1 MGTHGTHVRRAL
13 LVGALLLAAGA
24 VTGAAAPATLSGDE
38 ILKRMDA
45 NTAYRSIEY
54 DGTLAI
60 YSGDT
65 VRTKE
70 MRASA
75 LGTTRA
81 LAEFT
86 NPEDK
91 GTKFLKI
98 DKNLWIY
105 FPSEQDTVKISGHML
120 KEGMMGSDVSYQ
132 DALES
137 DDLFKKYTVTVSGEQ
152 TVDGRQC
159 YVLTLNATV
168 KDVQYETRRMWVDEE
183 RFVALRQEM
192 YAKSGKLLKVSRVLD
207 VQKIGDRFFPVKEEI
222 SDQLK
227 RGSRTQFTM
236 AEVRLD
242 VPVSESLFSLRNLG
256 R

>member
-1 MGTHGTHVRRAL
+1 MDMKRKRGLLTGLLMIGTASGF
-13 LVGALLLAAGA
+13 AAG
-24 VTGAAAPATLSGDE
+24 LSGDE
-38 ILKRMDA
+38 ILRRMDI
-45 NTAYRSIEY
+45 NTAYKTIEY

-70 MRASA
+70 MKATAMGTSRAI
-75 LGTTRA
+75 
-81 LAEFT
+81 AEFT

-98 DKNLWIY
+98 EKNLWIY
-105 FPSEQDTVKISGHML
+105 FPSEQDSVKISGHML

-137 DDLFKKYTVTVSGEQ
+137 DDLFKKYAVTISGEE
-152 TVDGRQC
+152 TVDGRPC
-159 YVLTLNATV
+159 YLLKLSATSR
-168 KDVQYETRRMWVDEE
+168 DVQYETRKMWVDEE
-183 RFVALRQEM
+183 RFVALKQEM

-207 VQKIGDRFFPVKEEI
+207 VEKIGDRWFPVKEEI
-222 SDQLK
+222 ADQLK
-227 RGSRTQFTM
+227 QGSRTQFMM
-236 AEVRLD
+236 ADVRLD
-242 VPVSESLFSLRNLG
+242 VPVDESMFSLRSLG

>member
-1 MGTHGTHVRRAL
+1 MSLQIRRAL
-13 LVGALLLAAGA
+13 LSAALMIATGAWAAAAG
-24 VTGAAAPATLSGDE
+24 LSGDE
-38 ILKRMDA
+38 ILRRMDA
-45 NTAYRSIEY
+45 NTAYRTIQY

-60 YSGDT
+60 YSGT
-65 VRTKE
+65 VVRIKE
-70 MRASA
+70 MKATA
-75 LGTTRA
+75 MGTTRA

-137 DDLFKKYTVTVSGEQ
+137 DDLFKKYAVTVSGEDS
-152 TVDGRQC
+152 VDGRPC
-159 YVLTLNATV
+159 YVLTLSATA
-168 KDVQYETRRMWVDEE
+168 KDVQYETRKMWVDKE

-192 YAKSGKLLKVSRVLD
+192 YAKSGKLLKVSTVLD
-207 VQKIGDRFFPVKEEI
+207 VQQIGDRWFPVKEEI

-227 RGSRTQFTM
+227 QGSRTQFIM
-236 AEVRLD
+236 KDIRFD
-242 VPVSESLFSLRNLG
+242 VPVDESLFSLRNLQ

>member
-1 MGTHGTHVRRAL
+1 MSLQIRRAL
-13 LVGALLLAAGA
+13 LSAALMIATGAWAAAAG
-24 VTGAAAPATLSGDE
+24 LSGDE
-38 ILKRMDA
+38 ILRRMDA
-45 NTAYRSIEY
+45 NTAYRTIQY

-60 YSGDT
+60 YSGT
-65 VRTKE
+65 VVRTKE
-70 MRASA
+70 MKATA
-75 LGTTRA
+75 MGTTRA

-137 DDLFKKYTVTVSGEQ
+137 DDLFKKYAVTVSGEDS
-152 TVDGRQC
+152 VDGRPC
-159 YVLTLNATV
+159 YVLTLSATA
-168 KDVQYETRRMWVDEE
+168 KDVQYETRKMWVDKE

-192 YAKSGKLLKVSRVLD
+192 YAKSGKLLKVSTVLD
-207 VQKIGDRFFPVKEEI
+207 VQQIGDRWFPVKEEI

-227 RGSRTQFTM
+227 QGSRTQFIM
-236 AEVRLD
+236 KDIRFD
-242 VPVSESLFSLRNLG
+242 VPVDESLFSLRNLQ